1 MRFVTSGYLQRL
13 FAEQDKQTILRRP
26 NIRRFVLQYN
36 VPYEQHKKAW
46 LIDFDVFM
54 KAIAPK
60 KSPVQEGIPKVRRIE
75 NALKDYNSSHK
86 QNATMDDV
94 KACLKS
100 GNVFYYSYRGRTI
113 VNYDELEIKLET
125 HFNQDGYLNFTKE

>member
-13 FAEQDKQTILRRP
+13 FAEQDKETILRRP

-46 LIDFDVFM
+46 LIDFDAFM

-60 KSPVQEGIPKVRRIE
+60 KYPVQEGVPKVRRIE
-75 NALKDYNSSHK
+75 NALKEYNSSHK

-113 VNYDELEIKLET
+113 VNYDEIEIELRNHIRLIRT
-125 HFNQDGYLNFTKE
+125 

>member
-13 FAEQDKQTILRRP
+13 FAEQDKKTIFRRP

-46 LIDFDVFM
+46 LIDFNAFM

-60 KSPVQEGIPKVRRIE
+60 KYPVQEGVPKVRRIE
-75 NALKDYNSSHK
+75 NALKEYNASHEQK
-86 QNATMDDV
+86 ATMDDV

-100 GNVFYYSYRGRTI
+100 GNVFYYSYWGKTI
-113 VNYDELEIKLET
+113 VNYDELEMELRKLT
-125 HFNQDGYLNFTKE
+125 RLKQV

>member
-36 VPYEQHKKAW
+36 VPCEQHKKAW
-46 LIDFDVFM
+46 LIDFDAFM

-60 KSPVQEGIPKVRRIE
+60 KYPVQEGVPKVRRIE
-75 NALKDYNSSHK
+75 NALKEYNSSHK
-86 QNATMDDV
+86 QKATMDDV

-113 VNYDELEIKLET
+113 VNYEELEIELKKYSRS
-125 HFNQDGYLNFTKE
+125 N

>member
-13 FAEQDKQTILRRP
+13 FAEQDKETILRRP
-26 NIRRFVLQYN
+26 NIRCFVLQYN
-36 VPYEQHKKAW
+36 VPCEQHKKAW
-46 LIDFDVFM
+46 LIDFGAFM

-60 KSPVQEGIPKVRRIE
+60 KYPVQEGIPKVRRIE
-75 NALKDYNSSHK
+75 NALKEYNASHK
-86 QNATMDDV
+86 QKATMDDV

-113 VNYDELEIKLET
+113 VNYDELEIELRKLIRLK
-125 HFNQDGYLNFTKE
+125 QA

>member
-13 FAEQDKQTILRRP
+13 FAEQDKETILRRP

-46 LIDFDVFM
+46 LIDFDAFM

-60 KSPVQEGIPKVRRIE
+60 KYPVQEGVPKVRRIE
-75 NALKDYNSSHK
+75 NALKEYNSSHK

-100 GNVFYYSYRGRTI
+100 A
-113 VNYDELEIKLET
+113 
-125 HFNQDGYLNFTKE
+125 

>member
-13 FAEQDKQTILRRP
+13 FAEQDKKTILRRP
-26 NIRRFVLQYN
+26 NIRCFVLQYN

-46 LIDFDVFM
+46 LIDFNAFM

-60 KSPVQEGIPKVRRIE
+60 KYPVQEGVPKVRRIE
-75 NALKDYNSSHK
+75 NALKEYNSSHK

-113 VNYDELEIKLET
+113 VNYDELEIELRKLIRLK
-125 HFNQDGYLNFTKE
+125 QA

>member
-26 NIRRFVLQYN
+26 NIRRFVLQYK

-46 LIDFDVFM
+46 LIDFNAFI

-60 KSPVQEGIPKVRRIE
+60 KYPIQEGVPKVRRIE
-75 NALKDYNSSHK
+75 NALKEYNASHK

-100 GNVFYYSYRGRTI
+100 GNVFYYSYRDRII
-113 VNYDELEIKLET
+113 VNYEELEIELRKLIRLK
-125 HFNQDGYLNFTKE
+125 QV

>member
-46 LIDFDVFM
+46 LIDFDAFM

-60 KSPVQEGIPKVRRIE
+60 KYPVQEGVPKVRRIE
-75 NALKDYNSSHK
+75 NALKEHNASHK
-86 QNATMDDV
+86 QKATMDDV

-100 GNVFYYSYRGRTI
+100 GNVFYYSYRDRII
-113 VNYDELEIKLET
+113 VNYDELEIKLKKNIKFKQT
-125 HFNQDGYLNFTKE
+125 

>member
-46 LIDFDVFM
+46 LIDFDAFM

-60 KSPVQEGIPKVRRIE
+60 KYPVQEGVPKVRRIE
-75 NALKDYNSSHK
+75 NALKEFNAAHK
-86 QNATMDDV
+86 QKATMDDV
-94 KACLKS
+94 KVCLKS
-100 GNVFYYSYRGRTI
+100 GNVFYYGYRDRII
-113 VNYDELEIKLET
+113 VNYDELESELKKYIKFKQT
-125 HFNQDGYLNFTKE
+125 

>member
-13 FAEQDKQTILRRP
+13 FAEQDKETILRRP

-46 LIDFDVFM
+46 LIDFDAFM

-60 KSPVQEGIPKVRRIE
+60 KYPVQEGVPKVRRIE
-75 NALKDYNSSHK
+75 NALKEYNASHK

-100 GNVFYYSYRGRTI
+100 GIVLYYSFRGRII
-113 VNYDELEIKLET
+113 VNYDELEIELRKLIRLK
-125 HFNQDGYLNFTKE
+125 QV

>member
-36 VPYEQHKKAW
+36 VPCEQHKKAW
-46 LIDFDVFM
+46 LIDFYTFM

-60 KSPVQEGIPKVRRIE
+60 KYPVQEGVPKVRKIE
-75 NALKDYNSSHK
+75 NALKEFNAAHEQK
-86 QNATMDDV
+86 ATMDDV
-94 KACLKS
+94 NACLKS
-100 GNVFYYSYRGRTI
+100 GNVFYYSYRGRII
-113 VNYDELEIKLET
+113 VNYDELEIELKRYSRS
-125 HFNQDGYLNFTKE
+125 N

>member
-13 FAEQDKQTILRRP
+13 FAEQDKETILRRP

-46 LIDFDVFM
+46 LIDFDAFM

-60 KSPVQEGIPKVRRIE
+60 KYPVQEGVPKVRRIE
-75 NALKDYNSSHK
+75 NALKEYNATHK
-86 QNATMDDV
+86 QKVTIEDV
-94 KACLKS
+94 KACLKG
-100 GNVFYYSYRGRTI
+100 GNVFNCSYWDRI
-113 VNYDELEIKLET
+113 LVNYDELEIKLEC
-125 HFNQDGYLNFTKE
+125 N

>member
-46 LIDFDVFM
+46 LIDFNAFM

-60 KSPVQEGIPKVRRIE
+60 KYPVQEGIPKVRRIE
-75 NALKDYNSSHK
+75 NALKKYNASHK

-100 GNVFYYSYRGRTI
+100 GIVFYYSFRGRII
-113 VNYDELEIKLET
+113 VNYDELEIELRKLIRLK
-125 HFNQDGYLNFTKE
+125 QV

>member
-46 LIDFDVFM
+46 LIDFNAFM

-60 KSPVQEGIPKVRRIE
+60 KYPVQDGIPKVRRIE
-75 NALKDYNSSHK
+75 NALKEYNASHK
-86 QNATMDDV
+86 QKATMDDV

-100 GNVFYYSYRGRTI
+100 GKVFYYSYRGRII
-113 VNYDELEIKLET
+113 VNYDELEINMKNI
-125 HFNQDGYLNFTKE
+125 FIKWNK

>member
-46 LIDFDVFM
+46 LIDFDAFI

-60 KSPVQEGIPKVRRIE
+60 KYPVQEGVPKVRRIE
-75 NALKDYNSSHK
+75 NALEEYNASHEQK
-86 QNATMDDV
+86 ATMDDV

-100 GNVFYYSYRGRTI
+100 GNVFYYSYRDRII
-113 VNYDELEIKLET
+113 VNYDELEIKLKKNIKFKQT
-125 HFNQDGYLNFTKE
+125 

>member
-36 VPYEQHKKAW
+36 VPCEQHKKAW
-46 LIDFDVFM
+46 LIDFDAFM

-60 KSPVQEGIPKVRRIE
+60 KYPVQEGIPKVRRLE
-75 NALKDYNSSHK
+75 NALEEYNASHEQK
-86 QNATMDDV
+86 ATMDDV

-100 GNVFYYSYRGRTI
+100 GNVFYYSFRGRII
-113 VNYDELEIKLET
+113 VNYDELEINMKNI
-125 HFNQDGYLNFTKE
+125 FIKWNK

>member
-26 NIRRFVLQYN
+26 NIRHFVLQYK
-36 VPYEQHKKAW
+36 VPCEQHKKAW
-46 LIDFDVFM
+46 LIDFDAFM

-60 KSPVQEGIPKVRRIE
+60 KFLVQEGIPKVRRIE
-75 NALKDYNSSHK
+75 NALREYNASHK
-86 QNATMDDV
+86 QKATMDDV
-94 KACLKS
+94 KVCLKS

-113 VNYDELEIKLET
+113 VNYEELEMELRKHIRLK
-125 HFNQDGYLNFTKE
+125 QA